1 MKDLQV
7 DVIIIYSTM
16 TMKNK
21 HLPKNLRDYQVMKA
35 NTVIL
40 FRLFI
45 KVDILAAVSSSVE
58 NRNILVALPT
68 GSGHQVHTYSF

>member
-7 DVIIIYSTM
+7 DVIINYSMM

-21 HLPKNLRDYQVMKA
+21 HLPNEGQYSHIIQA
-35 NTVIL
+35 
-40 FRLFI
+40 FI

-58 NRNILVALPT
+58 KRNILVALPI
-68 GSGHQVHTYSF
+68 GSGH

>member
-1 MKDLQV
+1 MKVLQV
-7 DVIIIYSTM
+7 DMIINYSM
-16 TMKNK
+16 ITMKNQ
-21 HLPKNLRDYQVMKA
+21 HLLKNLRDYQVMKA

-58 NRNILVALPT
+58 KRNILVALPI
-68 GSGHQVHTYSF
+68 GSGH